1 MRMPEFKIGKRK
13 VGRKYP
19 PLVIAEIGINHNGS
33 LDLAIELADSAIRAG
48 AEVIKHQTHIPHE
61 EMSIEAKK
69 IKPGNSN
76 KSIYR
81 IMEECALSE
90 IEEKK
95 LFQYIKS
102 KKSIFISS
110 PFSCAAAD
118 RLNKFGVP
126 AFKVGSGECNN
137 FHFIEYLCKFKKP
150 IIMSTGMNSIDSIR
164 KSVNIIRR
172 KKIPL
177 ALLHCTNIYP
187 TPFNL
192 IRLGCI
198 SELRSAYKDCVIGYS
213 DHTVTNHTCL
223 AAVSLGASIIEKH
236 YVDDKKKR
244 KGPDIA
250 CSMDQ
255 DELSDLIV
263 GSKNIFYASGGGK
276 LPIKEERKTIN
287 FAFASV
293 VSKIKIMAGEK
304 LNKNNI
310 TLKRPLGG
318 DFGIKD
324 FNKLFGKVAKV
335 NIKENIQ
342 LKKTYLK

>member
-1 MRMPEFKIGKRK
+1 MSEFKIGKRK
-13 VGRKYP
+13 VGKKYP

-48 AEVIKHQTHIPHE
+48 AEVIKHQTHIPSE

-81 IMEECALSE
+81 IMEESALSE
-90 IEEKK
+90 SEERK
-95 LFQYIKS
+95 LFQYVRS

-110 PFSCAAAD
+110 PFSYAAAD
-118 RLNKFGVP
+118 RLNKFGIP

-150 IIMSTGMNSIDSIR
+150 IIMSTGMNSIASIR
-164 KSVNIIRR
+164 KSINIIRR

-198 SELRSAYKDCVIGYS
+198 AELQSAYKDCVIGYS

-236 YVDDKKKR
+236 YVDSRTKR
-244 KGPDIA
+244 KGPDVV
-250 CSMDQ
+250 CSMDSN
-255 DELSDLIV
+255 ELKDLIA
-263 GSKNIFYASGGGK
+263 GSKNIFYDSGGKK
-276 LPIKEERKTIN
+276 LPIKEEKKTIN

-293 VSKIKIMAGEK
+293 VSKIKIIAGEK
-304 LNKNNI
+304 LSKNNI
-310 TLKRPLGG
+310 TLKRPSGG

-324 FNKLFGKVAKV
+324 LNKLFGKFARID
-335 NIKENIQ
+335 IKENIQ
-342 LKKTYLK
+342 LKKKYLK

>member
-1 MRMPEFKIGKRK
+1 MSEFKIGKRK
-13 VGRKYP
+13 VGKKYP

-48 AEVIKHQTHIPHE
+48 AEVIKHQTHIPSE

-69 IKPGNSN
+69 IKPGNCN

-81 IMEECALSE
+81 IMEESALSE
-90 IEEKK
+90 SEERK
-95 LFQYIKS
+95 LFQYVRS

-110 PFSCAAAD
+110 PFSYAAAD
-118 RLNKFGVP
+118 RLNKFGIP

-150 IIMSTGMNSIDSIR
+150 IIMSTGMNSIASIR
-164 KSVNIIRR
+164 KSINIIRR

-198 SELRSAYKDCVIGYS
+198 AELQSAYKDCVIGYS

-236 YVDDKKKR
+236 YVDSRTKR
-244 KGPDIA
+244 KGPDIV
-250 CSMDQ
+250 CSMDSN
-255 DELSDLIV
+255 ELKDLIA
-263 GSKNIFYASGGGK
+263 GSKNIFYASGGKK
-276 LPIKEERKTIN
+276 LPIKEEKKTIN

-293 VSKIKIMAGEK
+293 VSKTKIIAGEK
-304 LNKNNI
+304 LSKNNI
-310 TLKRPLGG
+310 TLKRPSGG

-324 FNKLFGKVAKV
+324 LNKLFGKFARID
-335 NIKENIQ
+335 IKENIQ
-342 LKKTYLK
+342 LKKKYLI

>member
-1 MRMPEFKIGKRK
+1 MSEFKIGKRK
-13 VGRKYP
+13 VGRNYP

-33 LDLAIELADSAIRAG
+33 LDLAIELADSAIKAG

-81 IMEECALSE
+81 IIEESTLSE

-95 LFQYIKS
+95 LFQYVKS

-110 PFSCAAAD
+110 PFSYEAAD

-137 FHFIEYLCKFKKP
+137 FHFVEYLCKFKKP
-150 IIMSTGMNSIDSIR
+150 IIMSTGMNSISSIR

-187 TPFNL
+187 TPFHL
-192 IRLGCI
+192 TRLGCI
-198 SELRSAYKDCVIGYS
+198 AELQSAYKDCVIGYS

-236 YVDDKKKR
+236 YVDNRQIR
-244 KGPDIA
+244 KGPDII
-250 CSMDQ
+250 CSMNK
-255 DELSDLIV
+255 DELSDLII

-276 LPIKEERKTIN
+276 VPIKEERKTIN

-293 VSKIKIMAGEK
+293 VSKKKIITGEK
-304 LNKNNI
+304 LSKNNI
-310 TLKRPLGG
+310 TLKRPSGG
-318 DFGIKD
+318 DFGVKD
-324 FNKLFGKVAKV
+324 LNKLFGKIAKV
-335 NIKENIQ
+335 EIKKNIQ
-342 LKKTYLK
+342 LKKIYLK

>member
-1 MRMPEFKIGKRK
+1 MPEFKIGKRK
-13 VGRKYP
+13 VGKNYP

-33 LDLAIELADSAIRAG
+33 LDLAIELADTAIRAG
-48 AEVIKHQTHIPHE
+48 AEVIKHQTHIPYE

-76 KSIYR
+76 KSIYK
-81 IMEECALSE
+81 IMEESVLSE
-90 IEEKK
+90 EEERK
-95 LFQYIKS
+95 LFQYVKS

-110 PFSCAAAD
+110 PFSYAAAD
-118 RLNKFGVP
+118 RLNKFGIP

-150 IIMSTGMNSIDSIR
+150 IIMSTGMNSIESIR

-198 SELRSAYKDCVIGYS
+198 AELQSAYKDCVIGYS
-213 DHTVTNHTCL
+213 DHTVTTHACL
-223 AAVSLGASIIEKH
+223 AAASLGASIIEKH
-236 YVDDKKKR
+236 YIDNRKKR
-244 KGPDIA
+244 RGPDIV
-250 CSMDQ
+250 CSMDKV
-255 DELSDLIV
+255 ELSDLII
-263 GSKNIFYASGGGK
+263 GSKNIFYAGGGGK
-276 LPIKEERKTIN
+276 LPIKEEKKTIN
-287 FAFASV
+287 FAFVSV
-293 VSKIKIMAGEK
+293 VSKKKILAGET
-304 LNKNNI
+304 LDKNNI

-318 DFGIKD
+318 DFGVED
-324 FNKLFGKVAKV
+324 LNELFGKVAKV
-335 NIKENIQ
+335 DIRENIQ
-342 LKKTYLK
+342 LKKIYLK